1 MARNTKN
8 LTANLRLRSKIKEA
22 LALTHALE
30 TQLMPSIEAAHERKA
45 LADEMLRI
53 ADRLRLDPLHLA
65 THASAR
71 AINVPEH
78 TGISAEISRADEE
91 RSFVI
96 HFRPWPPPRHAEPPL
111 ARIPK
116 QILRPSTPSG

>member
-8 LTANLRLRSKIKEA
+8 STVGLRTRSKIKEA

-45 LADEMLRI
+45 LADEMVRI
-53 ADRLRLDPLHLA
+53 ADRLRSGPLHLA
-65 THASAR
+65 GHGTAR

-96 HFRPWPPPRHAEPPL
+96 HFRPWPQPHHGMPPP
-111 ARIPK
+111 ARIPGR
-116 QILRPSTPSG
+116 L